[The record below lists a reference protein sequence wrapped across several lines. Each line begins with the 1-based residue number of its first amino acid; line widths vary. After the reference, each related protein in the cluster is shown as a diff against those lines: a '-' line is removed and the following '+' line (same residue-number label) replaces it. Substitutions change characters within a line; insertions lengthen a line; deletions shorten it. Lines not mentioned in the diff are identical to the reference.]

1 MSPKPLSIAGCDP
14 GAKGALALIYPD
26 DGWLRVIDM
35 PTYEVTRTKT
45 KTIIDEGTIARFL
58 KSGEPLHLYL
68 EEVASSPQ
76 MGVASAFTFGVNY
89 GTIKGIT
96 TTLGIS
102 RSEVRPQVWKK
113 DLRVPRDKK
122 EATGRARELFPGAS
136 SLFTRPDRA
145 EASLICL
152 YGVLHL
158 GHAIKKRLEP
168 FPENLTDEYS

>member
-1 MSPKPLSIAGCDP
+1 LATLAVAGCDP
-14 GAKGALALIYPD
+14 GSKGAIALIYPD

-45 KTIIDEGTIARFL
+45 KTVIDEGAICRFL
-58 KSGEPLHLYL
+58 KAGAPVHLYL

-76 MGVASAFTFGVNY
+76 MGVASAFTFGINY
-89 GTIKGIT
+89 GTIKALATALEIP
-96 TTLGIS
+96 

-122 EATGRARELFPGAS
+122 EATGRARELFPGAAT
-136 SLFTRPDRA
+136 LFTRPDRA

-152 YGVLHL
+152 YGLLHL
-158 GHAIKKRLEP
+158 GHSIRKRLEP
-168 FPENLTDEYS
+168 FPEHLTDA